1 MGDAAKPIMD
11 EIREII
17 RDLGK
22 GQREVQESQK
32 KTEAGLQE
40 FQRKTEESQKKTE
53 AGLQEFQR
61 KTEESQRKT
70 EESQR
75 KTEKS
80 LRESQRKTEAGLQEF
95 QRKTEESQR
104 KTEESQRKTEK
115 SIQKTQESIN
125 KSEGNFNNKWGAF
138 MESLISGDLVKLLNE
153 RKISVVKTSPR
164 IRSWR
169 PDGTVTSEFDIVAS
183 NGEEVVVV
191 EVKTTPTHEDI
202 NYFIKKLE
210 KFKEVFKE
218 YKDKKIYGA
227 VAYLDDSKVENLPI
241 YMEKR
246 GLFVIQALGGGN
258 ISAITNSADFV
269 PKSF

>member
-1 MGDAAKPIMD
+1 
-11 EIREII
+11 
-17 RDLGK
+17 
-22 GQREVQESQK
+22 
-32 KTEAGLQE
+32 
-40 FQRKTEESQKKTE
+40 
-53 AGLQEFQR
+53 
-61 KTEESQRKT
+61 
-70 EESQR
+70 
-75 KTEKS
+75 
-80 LRESQRKTEAGLQEF
+80 
-95 QRKTEESQR
+95 
-104 KTEESQRKTEK
+104 
-115 SIQKTQESIN
+115 
-125 KSEGNFNNKWGAF
+125 

-227 VAYLDDSKVENLPI
+227 VAYLDDSKVENLPT

>member
-22 GQREVQESQK
+22 GQREVQEAQK

-40 FQRKTEESQKKTE
+40 F
-53 AGLQEFQR
+53 
-61 KTEESQRKT
+61 
-70 EESQR
+70 
-75 KTEKS
+75 
-80 LRESQRKTEAGLQEF
+80 
-95 QRKTEESQR
+95 QR

-202 NYFIKKLE
+202 KYFIKKLE

-227 VAYLDDSKVENLPI
+227 VAYLDDSKVENLPT

>member
-22 GQREVQESQK
+22 GQREVQEAQK

-70 EESQR
+70 E
-75 KTEKS
+75 KS
-80 LRESQRKTEAGLQEF
+80 LR
-95 QRKTEESQR
+95 
-104 KTEESQRKTEK
+104 ESQRKTEK

-202 NYFIKKLE
+202 KYFIKKLE

-227 VAYLDDSKVENLPI
+227 VAYLDDSKVENLPT

>member
-40 FQRKTEESQKKTE
+40 FQRKTEESQRKTE
-53 AGLQEFQR
+53 KSLRESQR
-61 KTEESQRKT
+61 KTEESLR
-70 EESQR
+70 ESQR

-80 LRESQRKTEAGLQEF
+80 LRESQRKTE
-95 QRKTEESQR
+95 ESLR
-104 KTEESQRKTEK
+104 E

-227 VAYLDDSKVENLPI
+227 VAYLDDRKVENLPTYI
-241 YMEKR
+241 EKR

-258 ISAITNSADFV
+258 ISAIANSADFV

>member
-22 GQREVQESQK
+22 GQREVQE
-32 KTEAGLQE
+32 A
-40 FQRKTEESQKKTE
+40 QKKTE

-75 KTEKS
+75 KTE
-80 LRESQRKTEAGLQEF
+80 AGLQEF
-95 QRKTEESQR
+95 QR

-227 VAYLDDSKVENLPI
+227 VAYLDDSKVENLPT